1 MGARNL
7 VKLQWTVDAILMTE
21 VFLVTAINEYLTISV
36 VAVLFL
42 SIVLRSMGIVVHLGG
57 LSSDKPPSQFQTLS
71 RNMTRLS

>member
-1 MGARNL
+1 MLPRDCPIRSHGHEIQPPMDARNL

-42 SIVLRSMGIVVHLGG
+42 SIVLRSMGIVVHLG
-57 LSSDKPPSQFQTLS
+57 
-71 RNMTRLS
+71 